1 MFWTLPLSGLRFIK
15 RKKNKMKVIIPVAGF
30 GTRLRPHTLHN
41 PKVLLNV
48 GGKPMIHYIIDQL
61 IKDKIASS
69 IILVTGFLGDKIK
82 EYLDSSFKFKFD
94 YVEQA
99 EPKGLGHAVYCAKPV
114 FKDQNDE
121 TLIILGDTLFDVDL
135 KKMVKGND
143 SVIGVKVVDDPRRFG
158 VVEKD
163 RNGYITRFVE
173 KPASKE
179 VSPSNEAIVGLY
191 YLKNSQQ
198 LFKSLEHIMKN
209 NITVKNEFQLTDALE
224 HMLNNKEKMKT
235 FNVDGWLDCGKP
247 ETLLETNRYLL
258 NKNKKHKPYKY
269 ANTIIVEPVFIGK
282 DVKIENSVIG
292 PYATINDNCTISN
305 SIIQDSILDKFITVE
320 NCILKDSLLGEGA
333 SLKRD
338 ALKLSIGNYSEV

>member
-1 MFWTLPLSGLRFIK
+1 
-15 RKKNKMKVIIPVAGF
+15 MKVIIPVAGF

-48 GGKPMIHYIIDQL
+48 GGKPMIHYIIEQL

-99 EPKGLGHAVYCAKPV
+99 EAKGLGHAVYCAKSV
-114 FKDQNDE
+114 FKNKNDE

-135 KKMVKGND
+135 KKMVKGKD

-163 RNGYITRFVE
+163 GNGYITRFVE

-191 YLKNSQQ
+191 YLKNSLH

-209 NITVKNEFQLTDALE
+209 NITVKGEFQLTDALE
-224 HMLNNKEKMKT
+224 HMLNNDDKMKT
-235 FNVDGWLDCGKP
+235 FNVEGWLDCGKP

-258 NKNKKHKPYKY
+258 SKNKKPGSYKFK
-269 ANTIIVEPVFIGK
+269 NTKIVEPVFIGK
-282 DVKIENSVIG
+282 NVNIENSVIG
-292 PYATINDNCTISN
+292 PYATINDDCVIKN
-305 SIIQDSILDKFITVE
+305 SFITDSILDKFSTVE
-320 NCILKDSLLGEGA
+320 NCSLTDSLIGEGA
-333 SLKRD
+333 IVKRD
-338 ALKLSIGNYSEV
+338 ALKISVGNYSEI

>member
-1 MFWTLPLSGLRFIK
+1 
-15 RKKNKMKVIIPVAGF
+15 MKVIIPVAGF

-48 GGKPMIHYIIDQL
+48 GGKPMIHYIIEQL

-82 EYLDSSFKFKFD
+82 DYLDNSFRFKFD

-99 EPKGLGHAVYCAKPV
+99 EAKGLGHAVYCAKSV
-114 FKDQNDE
+114 FRNKNDE

-135 KKMVKGND
+135 KKMVGSKD

-163 RNGYITRFVE
+163 NTGYITRFVE
-173 KPASKE
+173 KPANKD

-191 YLKNSQQ
+191 YLKNSVS
-198 LFKSLEHIMKN
+198 LFRSLEYIMKN
-209 NITVKNEFQLTDALE
+209 NIKGKGEFQLTDALE
-224 HMLNNKEKMKT
+224 NMIGSNEKMKT
-235 FNVDGWLDCGKP
+235 FYVDGWLDCGKP

-258 NKNKKHKPYKY
+258 NKNKKLKQINKK
-269 ANTIIVEPVFIGK
+269 NLINSKIVEPVFIGK
-282 DVKIENSVIG
+282 NVKIENSVIG
-292 PYATINDNCTISN
+292 PYATINDNSEIRN
-305 SIIQDSILDKFITVE
+305 SFIKDSILEKYSVVE
-320 NCILKDSLLGEGA
+320 NCSLTDSLIGEG
-333 SLKRD
+333 SSVKRD
-338 ALKLSIGNYSEV
+338 ALKISLGNYSEI

>member
-1 MFWTLPLSGLRFIK
+1 
-15 RKKNKMKVIIPVAGF
+15 MKVIIPVAGF

-48 GGKPMIHYIIDQL
+48 GGKPMIHYIIEQL

-82 EYLDSSFKFKFD
+82 DYLDNSFRFKFD

-99 EPKGLGHAVYCAKPV
+99 EAKGLGHAVYCAKSV
-114 FKDQNDE
+114 FKNKNDE

-135 KKMVKGND
+135 KKMVRSKD

-163 RNGYITRFVE
+163 NTGYITRFIE
-173 KPASKE
+173 KPANKD

-191 YLKNSQQ
+191 YLKNSVS
-198 LFKSLEHIMKN
+198 LFRSLEYIMKN
-209 NITVKNEFQLTDALE
+209 NIKGKGEFQLTDALE
-224 HMLNNKEKMKT
+224 NMIGSNEKMKT
-235 FNVDGWLDCGKP
+235 FYVDGWLDCGKP

-258 NKNKKHKPYKY
+258 NKNKKLKQINKK
-269 ANTIIVEPVFIGK
+269 NLINSKIVEPVFIGK
-282 DVKIENSVIG
+282 NVKIENSVIG
-292 PYATINDNCTISN
+292 PYATINDNSEIRN
-305 SIIQDSILDKFITVE
+305 SFIKDSILEKYSVVE
-320 NCILKDSLLGEGA
+320 NCSLTDSLIGEG
-333 SLKRD
+333 SSVKRD
-338 ALKLSIGNYSEV
+338 ALKISLGNYSEI

>member
-1 MFWTLPLSGLRFIK
+1 
-15 RKKNKMKVIIPVAGF
+15 MKVIIPVAGF

-48 GGKPMIHYIIDQL
+48 GGKPMIHYIIEQL
-61 IKDKIASS
+61 IKDKIATS

-99 EPKGLGHAVYCAKPV
+99 EAKGLGHAVYCAKSV
-114 FKDQNDE
+114 FKNRNDE

-135 KKMVKGND
+135 KKMVKGKD

-163 RNGYITRFVE
+163 NNGYIKRFVE

-179 VSPSNEAIVGLY
+179 ISPSNEAIVGLY
-191 YLKNSQQ
+191 YLKNSLH
-198 LFKSLEHIMKN
+198 LFKSLEHIMEN
-209 NITVKNEFQLTDALE
+209 NITVKGEFQLTDALE
-224 HMLNNKEKMKT
+224 HMLNNDDKMKT
-235 FNVDGWLDCGKP
+235 FNVEGWLDCGKP

-258 NKNKKHKPYKY
+258 SKNIKSGKY
-269 ANTIIVEPVFIGK
+269 NFKNTKIVEPVYIGRN
-282 DVKIENSVIG
+282 VNIENSVVG
-292 PYATINDNCTISN
+292 PYATVNDNCVIKN
-305 SIIQDSILDKFITVE
+305 SFITDSILDKFSTVE
-320 NCILKDSLLGEGA
+320 NCSLTDSLIGEGA
-333 SLKRD
+333 TVRRD
-338 ALKLSIGNYSEV
+338 ALKISIGNYSEV

>member
-1 MFWTLPLSGLRFIK
+1 
-15 RKKNKMKVIIPVAGF
+15 MKVIIPVAGF

-48 GGKPMIHYIIDQL
+48 GGKPMIHYIIEQL

-82 EYLDSSFKFKFD
+82 DYLNNSFRFKFD

-99 EPKGLGHAVYCAKPV
+99 EAKGLGHAVYCAKSV
-114 FKDQNDE
+114 FRNKNDE

-135 KKMVKGND
+135 KKMVRSKD

-163 RNGYITRFVE
+163 NTGYITRFVE
-173 KPASKE
+173 KPANKD

-191 YLKNSQQ
+191 YLKNSVS
-198 LFKSLEHIMKN
+198 LFRSLEYIMKN
-209 NITVKNEFQLTDALE
+209 NIKGKGEFQLTDALE
-224 HMLNNKEKMKT
+224 NMIGSNEKMKT
-235 FNVDGWLDCGKP
+235 FYVDGWLDCGKP

-258 NKNKKHKPYKY
+258 NKNKKLKQINKK
-269 ANTIIVEPVFIGK
+269 NLINSKIVEPVFIGK
-282 DVKIENSVIG
+282 NVKIENSVIG
-292 PYATINDNCTISN
+292 PYATINDNSEIRN
-305 SIIQDSILDKFITVE
+305 SFIKDSILEKYSVVE
-320 NCILKDSLLGEGA
+320 NCSLTDSLIGE
-333 SLKRD
+333 SSSVKRD
-338 ALKLSIGNYSEV
+338 ALKISLGNYSEI